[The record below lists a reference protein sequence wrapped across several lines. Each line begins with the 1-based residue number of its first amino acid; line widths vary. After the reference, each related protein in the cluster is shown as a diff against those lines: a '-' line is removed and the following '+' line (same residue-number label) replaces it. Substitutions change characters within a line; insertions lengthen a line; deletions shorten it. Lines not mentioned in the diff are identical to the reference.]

1 MSFSANVIYGIYHS
15 YPTESLTI
23 QFKLLYYITLRTILW
38 SSDFLMGI
46 TFVYL
51 FYCQGVT
58 LEKRSLSKKEKNNNG
73 TSGKC
78 SDTIMVE
85 QLLTGAGDEEVVATF
100 SDKE

>member
-1 MSFSANVIYGIYHS
+1 
-15 YPTESLTI
+15 
-23 QFKLLYYITLRTILW
+23 
-38 SSDFLMGI
+38 MGI

-100 SDKE
+100 SDKEQIKGKNKGKVESKQEQKNVSLNNQDTLEF